1 MTAPFKS
8 FQLRNSLTLCQ
19 TLATVRNGRPV
30 WETSQFSTAAS
41 EASTQFVKPFSEM
54 PGLNTFSA
62 IREFVLGK
70 IVKDENRPKIFN
82 SREAFKFWRSMPN
95 IYGPTFKLQIVGQ
108 PTMVAIT
115 NVDDVQKLYQITMDD
130 PERPP
135 LNSLKKIRAEAIDNF
150 FDKKAGILLENFD
163 EWKRV
168 RSKVQVPV
176 MRPKNIIKYLKEMDN
191 VSRDFTDRIA
201 ELQLKHGE
209 MPKNFQ
215 QEIYKWALES
225 VGTVALN
232 RRLGCLNPNL
242 PSDSEQEKLINSVNN
257 MFELLNIIE
266 IEFPWWRYIPSPS
279 FKKLKETHE
288 FVTSIVYSR
297 ILETEK
303 ELLTKIKDGGRTDK
317 ELTLLETLLQT
328 EGLTRKDVMTFM
340 LDMIFAGIDTT
351 SHTVA
356 FTLYLLAR
364 NKDKQ
369 KKLQEE
375 LDLVLGE
382 GKETLKEE
390 QIANLS
396 YVKACI
402 KESLRLFPLALG
414 NARVLHQDA
423 VLGGYEIPKGSMV
436 FALNLV
442 TARDEKYFKKG
453 NEFIPERWMRD
464 RPLGSIHPYAALPF
478 SHGTRMCI
486 GRRIAEQEMYT
497 FIARVMHRFNID
509 YKYQDMETI
518 SRLVAVPSEPLR
530 FEFTERR

>member
-1 MTAPFKS
+1 MTVPFKS
-8 FQLRNSLTLCQ
+8 FQIRNSLTLCQ
-19 TLATVRNGRPV
+19 ALVAVRNGRPV
-30 WETSQFSTAAS
+30 WETSQYSTAAS
-41 EASTQFVKPFSEM
+41 EASTQFAKPFSEM

-70 IVKDENRPKIFN
+70 IVKDENRPEIFN
-82 SREAFKFWRSMPN
+82 SREAFKFWRRMPN

-150 FDKKAGILLENFD
+150 FDKKAGILLENFE

-176 MRPKNIIKYLKEMDN
+176 MRPKNILKYLQEMDN

-257 MFELLNIIE
+257 MFELLNILE

-303 ELLTKIKDGGRTDK
+303 ELLTKIKEGGRTDK

-382 GKETLKEE
+382 GNETLKEE

-396 YVKACI
+396 Y
-402 KESLRLFPLALG
+402 
-414 NARVLHQDA
+414 
-423 VLGGYEIPKGSMV
+423 SMV

-464 RPLGSIHPYAALPF
+464 KPLGPIHPYAALPF

-509 YKYQDMETI
+509 YKYQDMETV